1 MRRRDAACT
10 VAAAFA
16 DEREASYAARL
27 IGASPEIKAR
37 FTLRRV
43 LNDRGDSSMVILE
56 AHLADPGQVERVE
69 TCMMGAHG
77 AVIPV
82 EVVTQAAIAS

>member
-10 VAAAFA
+10 VSAAFA
-16 DEREASYAARL
+16 DEREASYAVRL

-37 FTLRRV
+37 FTLRQV
-43 LNDRGDSSMVILE
+43 LSERGDVSMVVLE

-77 AVIPV
+77 AVIPS
-82 EVVTQAAIAS
+82 EVVDQASLAS